1 LFKRGKIYQNK
12 RYKED
17 VMKKKVFVIIVSLI
31 LAFSIGACKKK
42 EPEKPVPQV
51 PMQPVPQS
59 PMQPPPQMPMQ
70 PAPQMPM
77 QPAPQS
83 PMQKPM
89 TMGET
94 KVVVPGS
101 VKGKWSAVK
110 LVVEDKVKKE
120 SKEYTVNLNSDLK
133 IPDSNLKIQVGEFLP
148 DFKMQGLTLTSAS
161 NEPKNPAVAIRV
173 TEGNKQIFP
182 AQGKKWGWLF
192 SRMPSIHPLT
202 HPKYAIHLK
211 EGLPKKT

>member
-1 LFKRGKIYQNK
+1 MKR
-12 RYKED
+12 
-17 VMKKKVFVIIVSLI
+17 KVLVVIVSLV
-31 LAFSIGACKKK
+31 LAFTIGACKKK

-51 PMQPVPQS
+51 PTQPV
-59 PMQPPPQMPMQ
+59 PQMPMQ

-77 QPAPQS
+77 QPMQPAPQS
-83 PMQKPM
+83 PMQRPM
-89 TMGET
+89 TLGET

-101 VKGKWSAVK
+101 VKGKWTSVK

-120 SKEYTVNLNSDLK
+120 SKEYTVNLNSDFK
-133 IPDSNLKIQVGEFLP
+133 IPDSNLKVHVGEFLP

-173 TEGNKQIFP
+173 MEGNKQIVP

-192 SRMPSIHPLT
+192 SRMPSVHPIN
-202 HPKYAIHLK
+202 HPKYMIILK
-211 EGLPKKT
+211 EGIPKKA